1 MDPSVP
7 SLGPSDLPTPPLS
20 PRKRRRLHRESDDAE
35 GDMSL
40 EQYLQRVEVY
50 RSTSIPSRFPSPV
63 KLEFLPSFE
72 KVLRPLHPEVSLI
85 LNQHNLSGMMIYS
98 ERRKSGNACS

>member
-7 SLGPSDLPTPPLS
+7 SLGPSVLATPPLS
-20 PRKRRRLHRESDDAE
+20 PRKRRHHFRESDDAE

-40 EQYLQRVEVY
+40 EQYLQRVIVY

-63 KLEFLPSFE
+63 KLEVLP
-72 KVLRPLHPEVSLI
+72 
-85 LNQHNLSGMMIYS
+85 
-98 ERRKSGNACS
+98 